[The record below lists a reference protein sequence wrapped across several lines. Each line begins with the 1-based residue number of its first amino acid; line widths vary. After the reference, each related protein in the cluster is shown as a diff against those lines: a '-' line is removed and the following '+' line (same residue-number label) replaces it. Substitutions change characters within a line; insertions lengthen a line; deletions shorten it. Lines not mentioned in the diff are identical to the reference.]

1 MRKIFLIVSIML
13 ITFLVTAT
21 IAINT
26 VKITNVENG
35 NVTIKIFNQY
45 INYYFEKEV

>member
-1 MRKIFLIVSIML
+1 ML